1 MLLTCLE
8 RQVAASEVL
17 LVCCQCVANVLLTC
31 LERQVAASEVLL
43 MCCQCVANLL
53 LTCLERQVAASEV
66 LSNMLFA
73 IGDYQQSKQVLA

>member
-1 MLLTCLE
+1 MYLGGRHGACRQIPAHYIAVRDLLMDIGNLAQERE

-43 MCCQCVANLL
+43 MCC
-53 LTCLERQVAASEV
+53 
-66 LSNMLFA
+66 
-73 IGDYQQSKQVLA
+73 